1 MWSRADRPV
10 LQWLCLLRTEETS
23 LASQSETGQT
33 KTWDWSDNFAGFG
46 ILSGEEGGKKL
57 NKWGEQVLITVDTEE
72 EEEEEM
78 VNIILPN
85 ISLVM
90 SRRGEGGGNI

>member
-23 LASQSETGQT
+23 LASKSETGQT

-72 EEEEEM
+72 EEEEM